1 MKKVHKRAEKG
12 SPNTCIFEGIS
23 RFPRKWESEFRLRRL
38 ERSEVHAMH
47 FLVFCFHFCHNFV
60 ASFLCGFWFHLEL
73 KKVGSAEEAGPPY
86 LNIIERIPKVHLC
99 NRARSAP
106 GLLPTA

>member
-38 ERSEVHAMH
+38 ERIEAHASH
-47 FLVFCFHFCHNFV
+47 FLSLCSDFCTSFFSQFFH
-60 ASFLCGFWFHLEL
+60 GFRAPLGAPKPSSTKF
-73 KKVGSAEEAGPPY
+73 GGRGGTP
-86 LNIIERIPKVHLC
+86 LNEF
-99 NRARSAP
+99 N
-106 GLLPTA
+106 